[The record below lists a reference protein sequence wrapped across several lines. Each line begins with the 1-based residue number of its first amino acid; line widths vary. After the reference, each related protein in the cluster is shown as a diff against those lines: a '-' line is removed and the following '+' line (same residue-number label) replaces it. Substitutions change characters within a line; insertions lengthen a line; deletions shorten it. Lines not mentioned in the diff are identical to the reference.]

1 MGNLFNAAI
10 NAQRQF
16 ILMAAKH
23 SKPADSDLQKCLEP
37 QVKAITAVTEFRESS
52 RRSKFFNHL
61 SSVSEA
67 IPGMN
72 HTVRFGFPLQDLPI
86 RMLTPK
92 FSFILDFDHS
102 NTGSPC
108 KRNER
113 CRYVLY

>member
-67 IPGMN
+67 IPGRCI
-72 HTVRFGFPLQDLPI
+72 HVTTTIKL
-86 RMLTPK
+86 K
-92 FSFILDFDHS
+92 FSFVLDFD
-102 NTGSPC
+102 
-108 KRNER
+108 
-113 CRYVLY
+113 

>member
-10 NAQRQF
+10 MAQRQF

-67 IPGMN
+67 IPGI
-72 HTVRFGFPLQDLPI
+72 FIGSKPSI
-86 RMLTPK
+86 EIK
-92 FSFILDFDHS
+92 FSIIMDFHQS
-102 NTGSPC
+102 NTGSTC
-108 KRNER
+108 QRNER
-113 CRYVLY
+113 RRNVLY

>member
-10 NAQRQF
+10 MAQRQF

-67 IPGMN
+67 IPGIFICQKLAIEM
-72 HTVRFGFPLQDLPI
+72 
-86 RMLTPK
+86 K
-92 FSFILDFDHS
+92 FSIILDFDQS
-102 NTGSPC
+102 NTGSTC
-108 KRNER
+108 QRNER
-113 CRYVLY
+113 RRNVLY